1 MLSPRLRSFEAGSVS
16 PLLFHSSPSPP
27 LVYQLSLFPLE
38 NPCKQTP
45 FQHQSLSIRFFFP
58 SSRFYRD
65 RIVDTFWTRRE
76 TNPDTF
82 PFFLSFPLLTLILIF
97 RKRSCLWFF
106 DSLSRFDAW
115 SIFRT
120 VERNETLL
128 ERRTRSH
135 TEPGRVSRRVCVG
148 STLRPHLPHP
158 SFPHGTRRGGLGY
171 ARLVA
176 VSQGHGITDR
186 IGWSRSKER
195 SRTQC
200 RLLARSLAHAP
211 LIKPRRNDDPRKCA
225 SVFGRI
231 DRSDCHGGASTGEH
245 DRVNFSPF
253 PSSFTRSFLPLILS

>member
-1 MLSPRLRSFEAGSVS
+1 MVATVPASIRAGEPSGMVLPWDFGVPSLMLSPRLRSFEAGSVS

-115 SIFRT
+115 RIFRT
-120 VERNETLL
+120 VER
-128 ERRTRSH
+128 
-135 TEPGRVSRRVCVG
+135 
-148 STLRPHLPHP
+148 
-158 SFPHGTRRGGLGY
+158 GTRHY
-171 ARLVA
+171 
-176 VSQGHGITDR
+176 
-186 IGWSRSKER
+186 
-195 SRTQC
+195 
-200 RLLARSLAHAP
+200 
-211 LIKPRRNDDPRKCA
+211 
-225 SVFGRI
+225 
-231 DRSDCHGGASTGEH
+231 
-245 DRVNFSPF
+245 
-253 PSSFTRSFLPLILS
+253 